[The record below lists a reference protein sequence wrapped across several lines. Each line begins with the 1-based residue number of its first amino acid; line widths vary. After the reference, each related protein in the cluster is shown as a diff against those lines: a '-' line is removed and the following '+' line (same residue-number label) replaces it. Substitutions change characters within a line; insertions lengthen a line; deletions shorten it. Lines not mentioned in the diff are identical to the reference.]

1 MWPTIWPKD
10 RTSGDGLNEY
20 WSSLTFSADL
30 VMLPLIR
37 SNVALVAAVSG
48 LAGVCAA
55 AGPASA
61 SAATNVHTA
70 LISQS
75 PCESPA
81 GGPDLLRGPGR
92 GWADRGAGG
101 DAATGPDG

>member
-20 WSSLTFSADL
+20 WSSLTFSADF

-81 GGPDLLRGPGR
+81 GAHVTSRGMGCLWAHRVR
-92 GWADRGAGG
+92 G
-101 DAATGPDG
+101 